1 MMSASWAAR
10 KTYLMFQLLNMPTTL
25 RHLLCLC
32 LAIGAGQA
40 MAFQLSKPQ
49 IQSKLGEPL
58 KLEVQ
63 VSELTAQ
70 EAQEFQANLANA
82 TVYQAAK
89 IGRVAGLDNVRITMT
104 RKGDDLYVLQF
115 QGSEA
120 ITEPYVDLLMEFRW
134 ASGRAFRNLG
144 FALGNGSAPDSAA
157 VANSDAPPAN
167 NLPPIPA
174 DKPTSVATPP
184 RPSSLPTPGKEPVPK
199 AETKPKEDKA
209 VAEKPA
215 TEKPAPKKPEPLVV
229 AKAGET
235 VEVVRGDTASQLMIT
250 HSVSGDVSLDQMLMS
265 LLRNNPKAF
274 VDNNVNRLKAGA
286 LITLPTEE
294 DATSIDRKQAR
305 AAIRL
310 QALDFDAYR
319 SQLAGQTGKA
329 KLAESNER
337 ESKGGLN
344 AQVDNKANTSPD
356 QLTLSKPGASNADQV
371 KEKLE
376 SEQAAQRNQ
385 EVSKNVTELDA
396 ISKAANKMQ
405 EGLAANLPA
414 MPAGAQDISAW
425 LKHYMFELIGLIAV
439 IAAVLVSLTLLRD
452 KRKQRQRGDVE
463 DADLDQKTPPSL
475 HPDKAQE
482 MKIDFDLDL
491 SPIKAPSSAPAPN
504 VDVAPH
510 PNNTPYQPSA
520 PATSMANTTPLSEDP
535 FQVRLDLADELWKLG
550 QRQTGRALAQE
561 VADQTHGETRERAL
575 RWLQERS

>member
-1 MMSASWAAR
+1 
-10 KTYLMFQLLNMPTTL
+10 MFQLTNMPNTL
-25 RHLLCLC
+25 RHLLCLF
-32 LAIGAGQA
+32 LATLAGHA
-40 MAFQLSKPQ
+40 VAFQLSKPQ

-63 VSELTAQ
+63 VSELSAQ

-82 TVYQAAK
+82 AIYQAAK
-89 IGRVAGLDNVRITMT
+89 IGRVAGLDNVRIAMT

-144 FALGNGSAPDSAA
+144 FALGNGTAPESAA
-157 VANSDAPPAN
+157 VASNDAPAAN
-167 NLPPIPA
+167 TLPSIPA
-174 DKPTSVATPP
+174 EKPAPVVTPP
-184 RPSSLPTPGKEPVPK
+184 RPTPSPTPAKEPVPK
-199 AETKPKEDKA
+199 AEAKPKADKP
-209 VAEKPA
+209 VAETPT
-215 TEKPAPKKPEPLVV
+215 TEKPAAKKPEPLGV
-229 AKAGET
+229 AKKGET

-250 HSVSGDVSLDQMLMS
+250 HSVGGEVSLDQMLMS

-294 DATSIDRKQAR
+294 DAAAIDRKQAR
-305 AAIRL
+305 ENIRL

-319 SQLAGQTGKA
+319 TQLAGQTGKT
-329 KLAESNER
+329 KLAEDNAR
-337 ESKGGLN
+337 ESKGDLK
-344 AQVDNKANTSPD
+344 AQVDNKAKNAPD
-356 QLTLSKPGASNADQV
+356 QLTLSKPGVSEADQV

-376 SEQAAQRNQ
+376 SEQAAQRNE

-405 EGLAANLPA
+405 EGLSANLPA
-414 MPAGAQDISAW
+414 LPASAQDFGAW
-425 LKHYMFELIGLIAV
+425 LKRYMFELIGFIAV

-452 KRKQRQRGDVE
+452 RRRQPHRGNNHE
-463 DADLDQKTPPSL
+463 PDLGSKEPQSAPQ
-475 HPDKAQE
+475 DKPLE

-491 SPIKAPSSAPAPN
+491 SPPAAPVSAPAPAN
-504 VDVAPH
+504 EAGAH
-510 PNNTPYQPSA
+510 QAQPYRPSA
-520 PATSMANTTPLSEDP
+520 PATTMANTMPLSEDP